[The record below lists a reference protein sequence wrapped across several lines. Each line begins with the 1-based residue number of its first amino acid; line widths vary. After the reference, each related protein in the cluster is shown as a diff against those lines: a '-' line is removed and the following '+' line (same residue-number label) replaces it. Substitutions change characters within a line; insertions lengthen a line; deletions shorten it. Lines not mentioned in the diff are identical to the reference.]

1 MVYTAV
7 GCLGVS
13 ALSDLVKEVG
23 YAFHVDG
30 DSSKLAIA
38 TNLSGK
44 ERSKGIKGVAGP
56 SQKASRLKS
65 TYSEKKHVLE
75 RPANILTSFDQ
86 NDKRTQAPELQMS
99 IVPKDFCFDELE
111 SVVKIKQAEAKMFQ
125 SRADDARREAE
136 GLKRIALEK
145 SEKID
150 EEYTQQIAKLRLGET
165 KEMRR
170 QKLEKLQALE
180 RANLEYFNMK
190 RRMEADP
197 IKDLLSN
204 METTKRSLA
213 LSQFHLNA
221 MWMIVYAIY
230 MEHNK
235 EIMKWE
241 LSEEKVKEILVQVEE
256 RYMCL
261 SYQGNKGVQK

>member
-1 MVYTAV
+1 MEGGENILDIINNDYDDGDDVEMVDV
-7 GCLGVS
+7 EEGELVEPDSRNSLGQS
-13 ALSDLVKEVG
+13 EAGGINKANEDSHNKDHRLR
-23 YAFHVDG
+23 DG

-150 EEYTQQIAKLRLGET
+150 EEYTQRIAKLRLGET

-213 LSQFHLNA
+213 L
-221 MWMIVYAIY
+221 
-230 MEHNK
+230 
-235 EIMKWE
+235 
-241 LSEEKVKEILVQVEE
+241 
-256 RYMCL
+256 
-261 SYQGNKGVQK
+261 